1 MRSRKSYYAILLLLV
16 GLLILAVL
24 ANGPATQAPGIG
36 MAAGMVAAGCADGLN
51 SPPPGRLQTAT
62 YRPVAIFF
70 ISPACETRPS
80 QPAEP
85 QRLTTMVPDCWL
97 VLRYLPPA
105 SD

>member
-16 GLLILAVL
+16 GLVMLAVFV
-24 ANGPATQAPGIG
+24 NGPASRAQGIG
-36 MAAGMVAAGCADGLN
+36 MAAGTAASGGVDELS

-62 YRPVAIFF
+62 YKLAAIFF
-70 ISPACETRPS
+70 VSPACETRPS

-85 QRLTTMVPDCWL
+85 PKLPTMVPDCWL